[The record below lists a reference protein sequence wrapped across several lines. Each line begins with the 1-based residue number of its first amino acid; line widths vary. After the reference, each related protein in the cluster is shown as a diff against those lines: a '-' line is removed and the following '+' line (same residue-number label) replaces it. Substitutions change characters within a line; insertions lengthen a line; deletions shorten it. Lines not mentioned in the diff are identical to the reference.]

1 MLVEIEV
8 APKPAVAIADIY
20 GHDTADVESD
30 AARQRGC
37 ETVVVMAGIDIDEAV
52 TDTTADIGLD
62 HRIERKVDIGIRR
75 RGAEIEIIVMPEMII
90 VAIVEAEIGAEHRVP
105 FIADAAA
112 DDLQAGIAPEIEARC
127 GIGLGRRRR
136 TIGVGCRRRSGRCDE
151 PCRRNRNSS
160 ALLHLVPPCSDPAER
175 ESPGIGLTRSR

>member
-1 MLVEIEV
+1 MRQCATKFETESGGHLMLVEIEV

-20 GHDTADVESD
+20 GNDAADIESD

-37 ETVVVMAGIDIDEAV
+37 ETVVVMAG
-52 TDTTADIGLD
+52 
-62 HRIERKVDIGIRR
+62 
-75 RGAEIEIIVMPEMII
+75 IEIIVMPEMII

-105 FIADAAA
+105 LIADAAA

-136 TIGVGCRRRSGRCDE
+136 TI
-151 PCRRNRNSS
+151 
-160 ALLHLVPPCSDPAER
+160 
-175 ESPGIGLTRSR
+175 